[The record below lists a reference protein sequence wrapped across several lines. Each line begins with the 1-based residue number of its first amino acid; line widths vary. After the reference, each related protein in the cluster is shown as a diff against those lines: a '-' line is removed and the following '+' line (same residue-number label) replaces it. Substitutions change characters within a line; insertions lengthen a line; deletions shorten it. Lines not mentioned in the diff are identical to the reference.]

1 MKTLEGLIQT
11 QLPINRKEVFFTA
24 TVLPMII
31 AKDNFKHLHL
41 LLKALDIEPVPKIVA
56 LPSCTNIQF
65 FTEYNLLESLSGAGR
80 EQDFQDDNSMSPTGV
95 TPDLM
100 ILIDKLLIVLEAKMY
115 TQSSAADLETQ
126 MNKQK
131 EMLNI
136 VKQTLGIEYYHF
148 ALLPQKLAKRIGK
161 ETLEDGVI
169 TWEEIRDLFEPVA
182 KDDYFMTML
191 KIALDSYDT
200 LASSFE
206 SNYGKNNEKMM
217 KGQEIYDLFKK
228 NTLEYQFMGRKEG
241 FDGERLK
248 KDLNNDGWKTQN
260 YETRK
265 TELLK
270 KNWFS
275 VEEFVKKI
283 DSK

>member
-1 MKTLEGLIQT
+1 
-11 QLPINRKEVFFTA
+11 
-24 TVLPMII
+24 
-31 AKDNFKHLHL
+31 
-41 LLKALDIEPVPKIVA
+41 
-56 LPSCTNIQF
+56 
-65 FTEYNLLESLSGAGR
+65 LSGTGR
-80 EQDFQDDNSMSPTGV
+80 EQAFQDDNGMLPTGV

-136 VKQTLGIEYYHF
+136 VKQTLGIEYCHF

-169 TWEEIRDLFEPVA
+169 TWEAIRDLFDPVA

-206 SNYGKNNEKMM
+206 SNYGKNNEKKMT
-217 KGQEIYDLFKK
+217 GQEIYNSFKA
-228 NTLEYQFMGRKEG
+228 NTLEYQFMGRKFG
-241 FDGERLK
+241 VDGKLLK
-248 KDLNNDGWKTQN
+248 KDLEKDNWKTQN

-265 TELLK
+265 TELIK
-270 KNWFS
+270 KNWFA
-275 VEEFVKKI
+275 VEAFVKKI
-283 DSK
+283 DIL